1 MAQLPTG
8 SLQKAYL
15 LMMTPSYKGASG
27 LGMVRDEVSFMFNPK
42 EYSVTKSAGWTDKS
56 TKEKSVAMPEFTG
69 AAPATLSV
77 DVFLDAT
84 DPVRRPLSIKDALR
98 RLFNACVPLPDTVD
112 SDKPSPPFVIF
123 GWGTTISFPSYLKSV
138 TVKYTMFHPDG
149 TPLRA
154 NASLSLV
161 EVPAKK
167 SFQNPT
173 SGGLVALRTHTVV
186 DGDSLASIAQRQY
199 GRPNNWRAIA
209 EANGIDDPMRL
220 PPGNRLL
227 VPPTDSAS
235 RN

>member
-1 MAQLPTG
+1 MV
-8 SLQKAYL
+8 K
-15 LMMTPSYKGASG
+15 PSYEGASG
-27 LGMVRDEVSFMFNPK
+27 SGDGLDVVKFMFNPK
-42 EYSVTKSAGWTDKS
+42 EYSITKAAVWTNISPADS
-56 TKEKSVAMPEFTG
+56 TKRVAMAQFVN
-69 AAPATLSV
+69 ADPATLTV

-84 DPVRRPLSIKDALR
+84 DPTRRPASIKNALKKLFDA
-98 RLFNACVPLPDTVD
+98 CGPLPDTVD
-112 SDKPSPPFVIF
+112 SNVPSPPFVIF

-173 SGGLVALRTHTVV
+173 SGGLAALRTHTVV
-186 DGDSLASIAQRQY
+186 DGDSLASIAHRQY

-209 EANGIDDPMRL
+209 EANAIDDPMRL

-227 VPPTDSAS
+227 VPPTDAAS